1 MGRASALVFAREG
14 ALVVG
19 CDLSVGAVQ
28 AIVEL
33 VRGAG
38 GEMVSKQLRHL
49 TESADCQ
56 ALVDLAPSSSAGSTR
71 CSTSPDGVPQPA
83 RGHRRRG
90 VGSRPRDEV
99 DVFRRHEGVVTCGR

>member
-19 CDLSVGAVQ
+19 CDLSVGAAQ
-28 AIVEL
+28 ATVEL

-49 TESADCQ
+49 TEPADCQ
-56 ALVDLAPSSSAGSTR
+56 ALVDLALGSSAGSTR
-71 CSTSPDGVPQPA
+71 CSTSPRQ
-83 RGHRRRG
+83 RTST
-90 VGSRPRDEV
+90 GSRTSATRSGIAPPRRD
-99 DVFRRHEGVVTCGR
+99 RRLPAA

>member
-19 CDLSVGAVQ
+19 CELSVGAAQ
-28 AIVEL
+28 ATVEL

-49 TESADCQ
+49 DALFNLSATAYLNRLEDISDEEWDR
-56 ALVDLAPSSSAGSTR
+56 ASAR
-71 CSTSPDGVPQPA
+71 STSSGGMKVW
-83 RGHRRRG
+83 
-90 VGSRPRDEV
+90 
-99 DVFRRHEGVVTCGR
+99 